1 VDQEFKILIAERN
14 RHVREFLR
22 RELVAEGYQ
31 VSVARDG
38 REVLVLVN
46 SEVRPDLLILD
57 LEIPYLSDLALL
69 EQLHQL
75 SPPIPVVVHSFLSE
89 EMNHLEI
96 PGAAAFLEKEEDT
109 AHLKEVVAEVIGK
122 HYPLRFLSA

>member
-1 VDQEFKILIAERN
+1 MDQEFTILIAERN

-31 VSVARDG
+31 VTVARDG
-38 REVLVLVN
+38 REVLVWVN
-46 SEVRPDLLILD
+46 SEAPPHLLILD
-57 LEIPYLSDLALL
+57 LEIPYLAELAIL

-75 SPPIPVVVHSFLSE
+75 SPPIPVVVHSFLTDE
-89 EMNHLEI
+89 VNPLDI

-109 AHLKEVVAEVIGK
+109 AHLKEVIAEVIGK
-122 HYPLRFLSA
+122 HYPLRFLPA